1 MGKTTF
7 LIGAAAGYVL
17 GSRAGRERYEQIV
30 QAANRFWENPT
41 VQQKVGDVEE
51 LATETAKTKGPQLQG
66 KVSSALGSAK
76 AKVSGSSGGSDDV
89 TDVPSSYETTTTSS
103 PTFDASETPASPYGS
118 GSTYGTT
125 TS

>member
-51 LATETAKTKGPQLQG
+51 RAAETAKTKGPQLQG

-76 AKVSGSSGGSDDV
+76 AKISGGSGESG
-89 TDVPSSYETTTTSS
+89 DVPSTYETPTTSS
-103 PTFDASETPASPYGS
+103 PTFDASGTPASPYGS